1 MVPRD
6 VKATMAAIKT
16 KRSIQLGD
24 WCPSSFKVGITY
36 HLLSQ
41 HNLRRSDLGGR
52 PQGRGG
58 PG

>member
-1 MVPRD
+1 
-6 VKATMAAIKT
+6 MAAIKT